1 MPSSTQV
8 LLKRPPASAAIRE
21 SFDVVA
27 QVITQYGTPVAGAQV
42 SASVF
47 SSKGTNV
54 RVSGILRAYT
64 DANGTATLTMRF
76 RSGRSGSY
84 TVRCPLMDLGFARLG

>member
-1 MPSSTQV
+1 MPRNKQV

-21 SFDVVA
+21 RFDVVA
-27 QVITQYGTPVAGAQV
+27 QVITQYGTPVAGALV

-47 SSKGTNV
+47 ASKSSNV

-76 RSGRSGSY
+76 RTGRSGNC
-84 TVRCPLMDLGFARLG
+84 TV